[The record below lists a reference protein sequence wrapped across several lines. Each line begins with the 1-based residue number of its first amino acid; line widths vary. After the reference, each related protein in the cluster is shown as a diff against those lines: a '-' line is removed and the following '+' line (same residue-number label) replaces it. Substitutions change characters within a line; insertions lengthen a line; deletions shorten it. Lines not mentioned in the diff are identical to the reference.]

1 MPDKKVTVAAIFTL
15 CASRLNVSM
24 MVLLVSLPGNIK
36 SESGAIR
43 SVTLPIITLITAYV
57 PIDTQRWNR
66 MCESLYGARCLE
78 ELQKLN
84 PAPLNKISLPL
95 QELTHRDVFGCP
107 KYEVDENGV
116 ERRIKTKHR
125 RNCSQ

>member
-15 CASRLNVSM
+15 SASRLKVSM
-24 MVLLVSLPGNIK
+24 VVLLVSLPGNIK

-57 PIDTQRWNR
+57 PIDIQRWKGV
-66 MCESLYGARCLE
+66 CESLYAGQMSSLKNYR
-78 ELQKLN
+78 N
-84 PAPLNKISLPL
+84 SSSRNKNKL

-116 ERRIKTKHR
+116 EGRIQTKHR
-125 RNCSQ
+125 RNCS